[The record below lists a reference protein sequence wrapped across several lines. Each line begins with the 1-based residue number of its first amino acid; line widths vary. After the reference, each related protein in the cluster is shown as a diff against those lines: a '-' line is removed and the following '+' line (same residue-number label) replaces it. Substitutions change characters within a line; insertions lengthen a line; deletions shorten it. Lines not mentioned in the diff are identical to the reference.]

1 MKYPRKWKLLLSL
14 LAAVSVMLTG
24 CSGGGLFAGFDMNNL
39 MKPPKLTGSQ
49 SGIQQALEQSLKN
62 KSYTLKYPKSGKER
76 SAFIPVDFGK
86 KGAAV
91 LALYKQD
98 GAKIHINVIV
108 EQDGAYR
115 SIDDIEGADSEVY
128 AVQTADLDGDGSVEV
143 IISWLTTSSSDKW
156 LTVYSFDGEEA
167 EHALSLKMEAGFTGM
182 QIVDLDGDSQDELLL
197 MQVDST
203 NKTAMATLY
212 RLTQDGIDNE
222 HMYKA
227 KMDGNVS
234 PRSTGASPYLDIKT
248 AQLRSGINAV
258 FVDGAKGTEY
268 TITEVLYWNGS
279 GLSNLFY
286 DYTAESV
293 VETMRPS
300 SMLSMDINKD
310 GWIEIPQVSELP
322 GYFDKKA
329 SEKLWLTTWYRY
341 DGRVDE
347 ETGKDAQKVLSC
359 NINSTDGYYF
369 SFPEEWV
376 SKQSVTIERNSADR
390 TSSFY
395 AYEWDGESFRRTDL
409 LMTLRAFTSAVW
421 ENSGSNAGYEYLG
434 EHGSVVYAVKIS
446 RSGADFGID
455 LDFVKENFV
464 IMADL

>member
-1 MKYPRKWKLLLSL
+1 M
-14 LAAVSVMLTG
+14 
-24 CSGGGLFAGFDMNNL
+24 
-39 MKPPKLTGSQ
+39 
-49 SGIQQALEQSLKN
+49 
-62 KSYTLKYPKSGKER
+62 
-76 SAFIPVDFGK
+76 
-86 KGAAV
+86 

-108 EQDGAYR
+108 EQDGDYR

-128 AVQTADLDGDGSVEV
+128 AVQTADLDRDGSVEV

-156 LTVYSFDGEEA
+156 LTVYSFEGEES

-258 FVDGAKGTEY
+258 FVDGAKGSEY

-286 DYTAESV
+286 DYATDSV

-322 GYFDKKA
+322 GYYDKKRR
-329 SEKLWLTTWYRY
+329 K
-341 DGRVDE
+341 
-347 ETGKDAQKVLSC
+347 SC
-359 NINSTDGYYF
+359 G
-369 SFPEEWV
+369 
-376 SKQSVTIERNSADR
+376 
-390 TSSFY
+390 
-395 AYEWDGESFRRTDL
+395 
-409 LMTLRAFTSAVW
+409 
-421 ENSGSNAGYEYLG
+421 
-434 EHGSVVYAVKIS
+434 
-446 RSGADFGID
+446 
-455 LDFVKENFV
+455 
-464 IMADL
+464 